1 MDPTPKYEPSRKGVF
16 WLDLKSCGE
25 TGDSLLRKSFVMHQ
39 ANPAAKMTFLIDTPL
54 SPGLGVHVP
63 RGPHTSKHSS
73 WLPALVDCVPCRFR
87 SWLRAKTA
95 GTYPISAG
103 IHEEAARRQASKPMC
118 GALYTNAKSYRR
130 RRSSGPHSRRRRRR
144 RILALV
150 IVVDSSRVL
159 TLVVVV
165 VVVDV
170 VVVGSRPSRDSTCVR
185 YLHRPLSLGRPR
197 PSRRSQRPNQF

>member
-73 WLPALVDCVPCRFR
+73 WLPALVDCVPCVFALGSER
-87 SWLRAKTA
+87 K
-95 GTYPISAG
+95 
-103 IHEEAARRQASKPMC
+103 RQAHTQSALESMKRRPAGRPPSLC
-118 GALYTNAKSYRR
+118 AGLYT
-130 RRSSGPHSRRRRRR
+130 PTPSR
-144 RILALV
+144 
-150 IVVDSSRVL
+150 IVVVGRQVL

-165 VVVDV
+165 VVGSSLSSSSST
-170 VVVGSRPSRDSTCVR
+170 VVGSSLSSSSSSSTSSSSDPVHPETARACAICIARCRLDAAVCKPTKCA
-185 YLHRPLSLGRPR
+185 HS
-197 PSRRSQRPNQF
+197 